1 MKQNEI
7 TVTFLGT
14 GTSQGV
20 PVIGCDCAVCVSENP
35 KDDRLRTSIMVS
47 TPKQNIVFDTGPDFR
62 QQMLREKVQRLDAVV
77 FTHEHKDHV
86 AGLDDIRAFNFKQK
100 KDMEVFATEQVQE
113 ALKREYAYIFAEKTY
128 PGVPRVNLTTI
139 DLTPFEINGL
149 ELTPI
154 QVMHYKLPVLGFRIN
169 DFTYITDA
177 NFIAEEEK
185 AKIKGTKVLV
195 IDALRKEKHIS
206 HYNLEEALEL
216 IKELEV
222 EQAYLIHISH
232 LLGKYDEE
240 MPLLPK
246 GVELAYDGLKITI

>member
-1 MKQNEI
+1 MKSDKI

-20 PVIGCDCAVCVSENP
+20 PVIGCECAVCISNDP
-35 KDDRLRTSIMVS
+35 KDDRLRTSIMIS
-47 TPKQNIVFDTGPDFR
+47 TPEQNIVFDTGPDFR

-86 AGLDDIRAFNFKQK
+86 AGLDDIRAFNFKQR
-100 KDMEVFATEQVQE
+100 KDMEVFATLQVQE
-113 ALKREYAYIFAEKTY
+113 ALKREYSYIFAEHRY
-128 PGVPRVNLTTI
+128 PGIPQVNLNTI
-139 DLTPFEINGL
+139 ELNPFMVNGL
-149 ELTPI
+149 EVIPI
-154 QVMHYKLPVLGFRIN
+154 QVMHYKLPVLGFRIK

-185 AKIKGTKVLV
+185 EKIKGSKVLV

-206 HYNLEEALEL
+206 HYNLDEAIELVKQLE
-216 IKELEV
+216 I

-232 LLGKYDEE
+232 LFGKYKDEMAE
-240 MPLLPK
+240 LPK
-246 GVELAYDGLKITI
+246 GIEMAYDGLKITI

>member
-1 MKQNEI
+1 MKSNEI
-7 TVTFLGT
+7 TITFLGT

-20 PVIGCDCAVCVSENP
+20 PVIGCDCAVCISNDP

-47 TPKQNIVFDTGPDFR
+47 TPEQNIVFDTGPDFR

-86 AGLDDIRAFNFKQK
+86 AGLDDIRAFNFKQR
-100 KDMEVFATEQVQE
+100 KDMEVFATLQVQE
-113 ALKREYAYIFAEKTY
+113 ALKREYSYIFAEHKY
-128 PGVPRVNLTTI
+128 PGVPQVNLNTI
-139 DLTPFEINGL
+139 DLTPFMVNGL
-149 ELTPI
+149 ELIPI
-154 QVMHYKLPVLGFRIN
+154 QVMHYKLPVLGFRIK

-185 AKIKGTKVLV
+185 EKIKGSKVLV

-206 HYNLEEALEL
+206 HYNLDEAIEL
-216 IKELEV
+216 VRELEV

-232 LLGKYDEE
+232 LFGKYKDEMAE
-240 MPLLPK
+240 LPK
-246 GVELAYDGLKITI
+246 GIEMAYDGLKITI

>member
-1 MKQNEI
+1 MKSNQL

-20 PVIGCDCAVCVSENP
+20 PVIGCSCEVCISENP

-47 TPKQNIVFDTGPDFR
+47 TPEQNIVFDTGPDFR
-62 QQMLREKVQRLDAVV
+62 QQMLREKVQRLDAVI

-86 AGLDDIRAFNFKQK
+86 AGLDDIRAFNFKQR
-100 KDMEVFATEQVQE
+100 KDMEVYATDQVQE
-113 ALKREYAYIFAEKTY
+113 ALKREYSYIFAEKKY
-128 PGVPRVNLTTI
+128 PGVPQVNLNTI
-139 DLTPFEINGL
+139 DLTPFEVNGL
-149 ELTPI
+149 ELIPI
-154 QVMHYKLPVLGFRIN
+154 QVMHYKLPVLGFRIK

-185 AKIKGTKVLV
+185 EKIKGSKVLV

-206 HYNLEEALEL
+206 HYNLDEAIALV
-216 IKELEV
+216 KELAV

-232 LLGKYDEE
+232 LFGKYDDE
-240 MPLLPK
+240 MAELPE
-246 GVELAYDGLKITI
+246 GIEMAYDGLKITI

>member
-1 MKQNEI
+1 MKSNKI
-7 TVTFLGT
+7 SVTFLGT

-20 PVIGCDCAVCVSENP
+20 PVIGCDCAVCVSDNP

-47 TPKQNIVFDTGPDFR
+47 TPEQNIVFDTGPDFR
-62 QQMLREKVQRLDAVV
+62 QQMLRENVQRLDAVV

-86 AGLDDIRAFNFKQK
+86 AGLDDIRAFNFKQR
-100 KDMEVFATEQVQE
+100 KDMEVYATEQVQE

-128 PGVPRVNLTTI
+128 PGVPKVNLNTI
-139 DLTPFEINGL
+139 DLTPFSINGL
-149 ELTPI
+149 DLIPI
-154 QVMHYKLPVLGFRIN
+154 QVMHYNLPVFGFRIK

-185 AKIKGTKVLV
+185 EKIRGSKVLV

-206 HYNLEEALEL
+206 HYNLEEAIEL

-232 LLGKYDEE
+232 LLGKYDDE

>member
-1 MKQNEI
+1 MKSNEI
-7 TVTFLGT
+7 TITFLGT

-20 PVIGCDCAVCVSENP
+20 PVIGCDCAVCISNDP

-47 TPKQNIVFDTGPDFR
+47 TPEQNIVFDTGPDFR

-86 AGLDDIRAFNFKQK
+86 AGLDDIRAFNFKQR
-100 KDMEVFATEQVQE
+100 KDMEVFATLQVQE
-113 ALKREYAYIFAEKTY
+113 ALKREYSYIFAEHKY
-128 PGVPRVNLTTI
+128 PGVPQVNLNTI
-139 DLTPFEINGL
+139 DLNPFMVNGL
-149 ELTPI
+149 ELIPI
-154 QVMHYKLPVLGFRIN
+154 QVMHYKLPVLGFRIK

-185 AKIKGTKVLV
+185 EKIKGSKVLV

-206 HYNLEEALEL
+206 HYNLDEA
-216 IKELEV
+216 IKLVRELEV

-232 LLGKYDEE
+232 LFGKYKDEMVE
-240 MPLLPK
+240 LPK
-246 GVELAYDGLKITI
+246 GIEMAYDGLKITI

>member
-1 MKQNEI
+1 MKSNEI
-7 TVTFLGT
+7 TITFLGT

-20 PVIGCDCAVCVSENP
+20 PVIGCDCAVCISNDP

-47 TPKQNIVFDTGPDFR
+47 TPEQNIVFDSGPDFR

-86 AGLDDIRAFNFKQK
+86 AGLDDIRAFNFKQR
-100 KDMEVFATEQVQE
+100 KDMEVFATLQVQE
-113 ALKREYAYIFAEKTY
+113 ALKREYSYIFAEHKY
-128 PGVPRVNLTTI
+128 PGVPQVNLNTI
-139 DLTPFEINGL
+139 DLNPFMVNGL
-149 ELTPI
+149 ELIPI
-154 QVMHYKLPVLGFRIN
+154 QVMHYKLPVLGFRIK

-185 AKIKGTKVLV
+185 EKIKGSKVLV

-206 HYNLEEALEL
+206 HYNLDEAIEL
-216 IKELEV
+216 VRELEV

-232 LLGKYDEE
+232 LFGKYKDEMAE
-240 MPLLPK
+240 LPK
-246 GVELAYDGLKITI
+246 GIEMAYDGLKITI

>member
-139 DLTPFEINGL
+139 DLNPFKINGL
-149 ELTPI
+149 ELIPI

>member
-1 MKQNEI
+1 MKSNEI
-7 TVTFLGT
+7 TITFLGT

-20 PVIGCDCAVCVSENP
+20 PVIGCDCAVCISNDP

-47 TPKQNIVFDTGPDFR
+47 TPEQNIVFDTGPDFR

-86 AGLDDIRAFNFKQK
+86 AGLDDIRAFNFKQR
-100 KDMEVFATEQVQE
+100 KDMEVFATLQVQE
-113 ALKREYAYIFAEKTY
+113 ALKREYSYIFAEHKY
-128 PGVPRVNLTTI
+128 PGVPQVNLNTI
-139 DLTPFEINGL
+139 DLNPFMVNGL
-149 ELTPI
+149 ELIPI
-154 QVMHYKLPVLGFRIN
+154 QVMHYKLPVLGFRIK

-185 AKIKGTKVLV
+185 EKIKGSKVLV

-206 HYNLEEALEL
+206 HYNLDEAIEL
-216 IKELEV
+216 VRELEV

-232 LLGKYDEE
+232 LFGKYKDEMTE
-240 MPLLPK
+240 LPK
-246 GVELAYDGLKITI
+246 GIEMAYDGLKITI

>member
-1 MKQNEI
+1 MIQNEI

-20 PVIGCDCAVCVSENP
+20 PVIGCDCAVCASENP

-47 TPKQNIVFDTGPDFR
+47 TAKQNIVFDTGPDFR
-62 QQMLREKVQRLDAVV
+62 QQMLRERVQRLDAVV

-86 AGLDDIRAFNFKQK
+86 AGLDDIRAFNFKQR
-100 KDMEVFATEQVQE
+100 KDMEVYATDQVQE

-128 PGVPRVNLTTI
+128 PGVPQVSLKTI
-139 DLTPFEINGL
+139 DLKPFKVNGL
-149 ELTPI
+149 ELIPI

-232 LLGKYDEE
+232 LMGKYDEE